1 MDPFL
6 TASNAEMRPHRW
18 HGKIL
23 DHEKLEPL
31 MPFSIRI
38 QRANIATGTAK
49 GLCHLHANKIIHGD
63 IKSGNVLLDRHFEPK
78 IGDFGL
84 ARGGPNSPDYSH
96 NTVTSILGTE
106 FYLPD
111 DYKRNHHLQYTVD
124 TFCFGIFLFE
134 LITGHG
140 PSWVPPNSSPH
151 TMRDVMLA
159 PETSSPKPWTDPKVE
174 YSHW

>member
-1 MDPFL
+1 
-6 TASNAEMRPHRW
+6 
-18 HGKIL
+18 
-23 DHEKLEPL
+23 

-96 NTVTSILGTE
+96 NTVTV
-106 FYLPD
+106 F
-111 DYKRNHHLQYTVD
+111 
-124 TFCFGIFLFE
+124 
-134 LITGHG
+134 
-140 PSWVPPNSSPH
+140 
-151 TMRDVMLA
+151 
-159 PETSSPKPWTDPKVE
+159 
-174 YSHW
+174 